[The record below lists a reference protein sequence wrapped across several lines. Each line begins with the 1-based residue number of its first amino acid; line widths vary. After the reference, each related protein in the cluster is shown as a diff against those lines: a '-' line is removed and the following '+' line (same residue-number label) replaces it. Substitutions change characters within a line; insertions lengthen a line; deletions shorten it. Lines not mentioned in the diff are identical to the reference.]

1 MILWKINTQHCPEGI
16 YKDSK
21 IFHQLHDKKKKK
33 DVQTVSQVASL
44 ICPNPNKD
52 VAGKKH
58 VLAQFLHEVK
68 VLM

>member
-21 IFHQLHDKKKKK
+21 IFHQLHDKQ
-33 DVQTVSQVASL
+33 VMQLVSQVASL